1 MTDPVK
7 LEHFRNLVS
16 LATADGKIEEIE
28 RIALSKIAYDIGV
41 PLDRLNVM
49 LDHGDEYVYFIP
61 QNKQDKEKQLSDMI
75 RLALADGDLAKAELE
90 LIHLVGSRLDYT
102 KDEVNSVISS
112 FKE

>member
-16 LATADGKIEEIE
+16 LATADGKIEEVE

-61 QNKQDKEKQLSDMI
+61 QNKQDKKKQLSDMI
-75 RLALADGDLAKAELE
+75 QLALADGDLAKAELE
-90 LIHLVGSRLDYT
+90 LIHLVGSRLEYS
-102 KDEVNSVISS
+102 KEEVNEVISL
-112 FKE
+112 FK